1 MGCRRVTVIGRRRG
15 VLPLVLTLVAFG
27 VARPGGQ
34 QPAAPAPSATVTLSI
49 VGTNDLHGAMA
60 PRDGR
65 GGLATFSGFVNNLRA
80 ARARDGGAVL
90 VIDAGD
96 MFQGTL
102 ESNLNEGAAIVD
114 AYNAIGYTAITIG
127 NHEFDFGPVG
137 PRATPKM
144 ETDDPR
150 GALKARAAQAR
161 FPFLAANLVEIKTVE
176 PVRWPNMQP
185 AVLVHAAGVNV
196 GIIGVTTSRTLKATI
211 SGNTI
216 GLAIAPLDTTIAD
229 QAARLRAR
237 GATVIIVT
245 AHAGGRC
252 TRFDNPADLTSCEQ
266 PSEIGEVVTKLPR
279 GTIDAVVAGHTHQG
293 MAHEVLG
300 VPIIESFSSGR
311 AFGRIDLTIAR
322 DRPHVASHRIFP
334 PRDVCAYEDA
344 GARCVDPART
354 PGAVHVQYEGKDVAP
369 DPAVERVLA
378 AAIDNARHAKQQ
390 PLGVSATAPIAREYG
405 EESALGN
412 LFADMML
419 AATSGADVALTNG
432 GGLRANLPKGPLTF
446 GDLYEAMPFDNY
458 MVRLRLTGQELARVL
473 AGNLGAGGGILSVA
487 GVTASATCDNGT
499 LRTILRRP
507 SGAPVGGDEELTV
520 ATSDFLATG
529 GDGAFAPVRLL
540 RVTDAGDD
548 GPLVRDAIADRLR
561 ERGGWLDAKQFFD
574 PARPRLTY
582 AGRRPVRCGTD

>member
-1 MGCRRVTVIGRRRG
+1 MGCGRVTVIGCRRG

-34 QPAAPAPSATVTLSI
+34 QPAAPTPSATVTLSI

-102 ESNLNEGAAIVD
+102 ESNLNEGTAIVD
-114 AYNAIGYTAITIG
+114 AYNAIGYTAVTIG
-127 NHEFDFGPVG
+127 NHEFDFGPLG

-144 ETDDPR
+144 DTDDPR
-150 GALKARAAQAR
+150 GALKARAVQAR
-161 FPFLAANLVEIKTVE
+161 FPFLAANLVEIKTAE
-176 PVRWPNMQP
+176 PVRWPNVQP

-344 GARCVDPART
+344 SARCADLART
-354 PGAVHVQYEGKDVAP
+354 PGAVHVQYRREG
-369 DPAVERVLA
+369 RR
-378 AAIDNARHAKQQ
+378 AR
-390 PLGVSATAPIAREYG
+390 SCR
-405 EESALGN
+405 
-412 LFADMML
+412 
-419 AATSGADVALTNG
+419 
-432 GGLRANLPKGPLTF
+432 RA
-446 GDLYEAMPFDNY
+446 
-458 MVRLRLTGQELARVL
+458 
-473 AGNLGAGGGILSVA
+473 
-487 GVTASATCDNGT
+487 C
-499 LRTILRRP
+499 
-507 SGAPVGGDEELTV
+507 
-520 ATSDFLATG
+520 
-529 GDGAFAPVRLL
+529 
-540 RVTDAGDD
+540 
-548 GPLVRDAIADRLR
+548 
-561 ERGGWLDAKQFFD
+561 
-574 PARPRLTY
+574 
-582 AGRRPVRCGTD
+582 AGRRNRQRPARQAAAARRLGHRANRTRVRRGIGLGQSVCRHDAGRHERRRRRADQWRRAAGQPAEGAADLWRSVRGHAVRQLHGAAPANRQGARARAGRQRWAPVAAFSPWPA